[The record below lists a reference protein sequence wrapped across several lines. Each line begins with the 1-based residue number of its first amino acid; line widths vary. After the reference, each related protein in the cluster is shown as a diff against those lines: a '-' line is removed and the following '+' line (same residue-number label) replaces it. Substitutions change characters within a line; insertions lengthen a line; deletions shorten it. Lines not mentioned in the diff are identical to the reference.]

1 MGLIKYILSHD
12 TRVGLKRIGK
22 IADSIMELSPIYEA
36 MSEEELKSQTNILKQ
51 KLKDG
56 KTLDEI
62 LPEAFA
68 TVREASFRV
77 LNMRHYK
84 VQLMGGICVHEG
96 RVAELRTKSEAKRS

>member
-1 MGLIKYILSHD
+1 MGLIKYILTHD

-22 IADSIMELSPIYEA
+22 MADKIMELSPIYEA
-36 MSEEELKSQTNILKQ
+36 MTEDELKAQTGILKE
-51 KLKDG
+51 KLKNG

-68 TVREASFRV
+68 TVREASYRV

-96 RVAELRTKSEAKRS
+96 RVAELRTGEGTH